1 MDLQR
6 LRIVV
11 EAKRPKRLKDISP
24 SDRLSFFQRAFFS
37 GFRGD
42 EGDEL

>member
-6 LRIVV
+6 LRIIV
-11 EAKRPKRLKDISP
+11 EAKRPKRLKDIVP
-24 SDRLSFFQRAFFS
+24 SDRLSFIQGTPFS
-37 GFRGD
+37 GFGGD